1 MNHLI
6 LVSLYKGLQARK
18 KVIAKLILLQLQ
30 TLEKKGNKEILWQ
43 MKVEVLLC
51 SKWWTV
57 KKEEIMQA
65 MLWKTSLSQISVLTL
80 NLPEKLRKMVATE
93 LSNSN
98 SLMLRI

>member
-51 SKWWTV
+51 SK
-57 KKEEIMQA
+57 
-65 MLWKTSLSQISVLTL
+65 
-80 NLPEKLRKMVATE
+80 
-93 LSNSN
+93 
-98 SLMLRI
+98 